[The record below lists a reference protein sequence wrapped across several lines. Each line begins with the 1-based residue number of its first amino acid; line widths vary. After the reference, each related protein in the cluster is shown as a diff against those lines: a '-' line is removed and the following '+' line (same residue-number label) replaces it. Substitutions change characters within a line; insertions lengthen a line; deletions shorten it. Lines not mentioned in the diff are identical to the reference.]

1 MRVGIGTRVLVLGA
15 GWLTSLFVLHVLLE
29 RYEPEPNGFRFTTV
43 STSLA
48 IAISLLPPVIVGLF
62 AARRAVIVTVAVIQA
77 ASPLL
82 LLGNLRDPDAD
93 LALAVLL
100 WWFPL
105 PLVVGVVVV
114 VDRLWSRRCARN

>member
-62 AARRAVIVTVAVIQA
+62 AGLSKYLCEVGLGEGVGD
-77 ASPLL
+77 AS
-82 LLGNLRDPDAD
+82 
-93 LALAVLL
+93 
-100 WWFPL
+100 
-105 PLVVGVVVV
+105 GVCDGESV
-114 VDRLWSRRCARN
+114 